1 MERKEAT
8 ALGLTHYNTG
18 RPCKHGH
25 ITTRR
30 VKDRKCTECELI
42 AKSAYYNKNK
52 EHISKIQ
59 KASYERTKGHH
70 LAQKRMYRQ
79 TNKGKINALVAA
91 RKQHIKQR
99 TPSWVGKKEMWL
111 IKEIYDL
118 ASLRTKMT
126 GRQWHVDHIV
136 PLQGKV
142 VSGLHIPENMQVI
155 PAIINIAKKNKFEI
169 EYGQ

>member
-1 MERKEAT
+1 MERKEAS

-25 ITTRR
+25 IANRR
-30 VKDRKCTECELI
+30 VKDRVCMACDC
-42 AKSAYYNKNK
+42 AY
-52 EHISKIQ
+52 Q
-59 KASYERTKGHH
+59 KAIALKKPEQHKAYKKDQYDKHRETT
-70 LAQKRMYRQ
+70 LAQKRVYRQ
-79 TNKGKINALVAA
+79 ANKGKINALVAA

-99 TPSWVGKKEMWL
+99 TPSWVGKEEMWL

-118 ASLRTKMT
+118 AILRTKMT

-136 PLQGKV
+136 PLQGIL

-155 PAIINIAKKNKFEI
+155 PAIINITKKNKFEV

>member
-1 MERKEAT
+1 MERKEAS
-8 ALGLTHYNTG
+8 ALRVTHYNTG

-25 ITTRR
+25 IANRR

-42 AKSAYYNKNK
+42 SKNAHYNKNK
-52 EHISKIQ
+52 EHVSKIQ
-59 KASYERTKGHH
+59 KASYERTKEHH
-70 LAQKRMYRQ
+70 LTQKRVYRQ
-79 TNKGKINALVAA
+79 ANKGKINALVAA

-99 TPSWVGKKEMWL
+99 TPSWVGKEEMWL

-126 GRQWHVDHIV
+126 GCQWHVDHIF
-136 PLQGKV
+136 PLQGRL